1 MLVKVAFEMQ
11 ATVSQKLQKIEEKLK
26 LLKENF

>member
-11 ATVSQKLQKIEEKLK
+11 AIVSQKLQKIEEKLK